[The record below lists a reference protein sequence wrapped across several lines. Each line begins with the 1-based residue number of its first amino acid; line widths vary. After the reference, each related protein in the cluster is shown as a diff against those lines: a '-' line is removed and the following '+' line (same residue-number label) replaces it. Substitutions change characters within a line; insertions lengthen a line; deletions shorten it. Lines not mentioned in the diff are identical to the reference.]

1 MPHERSRSLAQHERG
16 TLEEAQ
22 KRRIRYAGME
32 RNCAGNEKGRMGMM
46 SEKLTDEQ
54 KRIDLV
60 DLIRKEYKEG
70 LLYDLN
76 RDMVTCLTWIS
87 QPDSEVWINNCAS
100 GIVIEYLCK
109 QRDTLRAELEEW
121 KADAERLALWL
132 ENVPIDYSNG
142 NVAPNG
148 MDEGIE
154 LGWKGHKE
162 LLKVHHALLGEIE
175 EGEECDPTELPF

>member
-1 MPHERSRSLAQHERG
+1 M
-16 TLEEAQ
+16 
-22 KRRIRYAGME
+22 
-32 RNCAGNEKGRMGMM
+32 
-46 SEKLTDEQ
+46 
-54 KRIDLV
+54 
-60 DLIRKEYKEG
+60 
-70 LLYDLN
+70 
-76 RDMVTCLTWIS
+76 
-87 QPDSEVWINNCAS
+87 
-100 GIVIEYLCK
+100 IEYLCK